1 MRKLIYLSVLSVFC
15 LGLFGCPYE
24 SQVPISHPSIHVDT
38 RLLGH
43 WNSKDEVY
51 NSYNVSQA
59 SATEYNI
66 VQKNITGLYRFKG
79 FLSEVKGSMF
89 MNVYSD
95 STRSYYLYRVRIDP
109 SANKFTLVPLSEN
122 LPDHFGSVDGLRNYL
137 EKNMGFQSFYNE
149 ADKAEFEKADEP
161 TALN

>member
-1 MRKLIYLSVLSVFC
+1 M
-15 LGLFGCPYE
+15 
-24 SQVPISHPSIHVDT
+24 
-38 RLLGH
+38 
-43 WNSKDEVY
+43 
-51 NSYNVSQA
+51 
-59 SATEYNI
+59 EYSI
-66 VQKNITGLYRFKG
+66 VQKNISSTSRFKG

-95 STRSYYLYRVRIDP
+95 STRSYYLYRVKIDP
-109 SANKFTLVPLSEN
+109 SANRFTLVPLSEN

-137 EKNMGFQSFYNE
+137 EKNMNFQSFYNE

>member
-66 VQKNITGLYRFKG
+66 VQKNITGIYRFKG
-79 FLSEVKGSMF
+79 FLSEVKGSLI
-89 MNVYSD
+89 YKTS
-95 STRSYYLYRVRIDP
+95 SCC
-109 SANKFTLVPLSEN
+109 K
-122 LPDHFGSVDGLRNYL
+122 
-137 EKNMGFQSFYNE
+137 
-149 ADKAEFEKADEP
+149 
-161 TALN
+161 